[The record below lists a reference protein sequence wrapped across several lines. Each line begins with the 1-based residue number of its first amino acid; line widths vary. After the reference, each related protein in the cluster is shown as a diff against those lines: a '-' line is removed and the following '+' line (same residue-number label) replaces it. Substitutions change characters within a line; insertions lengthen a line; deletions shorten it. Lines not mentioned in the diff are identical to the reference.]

1 MFPLLY
7 ICVRITIC
15 SIWQTIATQCF
26 TANTV
31 FFGIGIAR
39 ALVGGGTRK
48 FMAPRTQKKA
58 KIFRMNREEG
68 ALQDMT
74 RTSLVILLAAGMV
87 ASVGCSSKKYVR
99 NETTPLINKTNE
111 LDDLTAK
118 NTKDIKDVD
127 ARAQAGIQ
135 AVQAKAAEVDQKAL
149 AAGKTADDAQTTAN
163 AATKR
168 VDTLTQTVVNLDNYR
183 PVAETSVHFGFDKDN
198 LTKKAKEAL
207 DQLATDVPNTKGY
220 IVTVEGGTDAVGS
233 SDYNYDL
240 SQRRANAVIQYLA
253 AQHNVPA
260 HKIYLIGLGKD
271 KPVDSNKTADGR
283 AKNRRVD
290 VRLMTNTTGGDNP
303 APAAQPAAPTANN
316 SANPPSM

>member
-1 MFPLLY
+1 
-7 ICVRITIC
+7 
-15 SIWQTIATQCF
+15 
-26 TANTV
+26 
-31 FFGIGIAR
+31 
-39 ALVGGGTRK
+39 
-48 FMAPRTQKKA
+48 
-58 KIFRMNREEG
+58 
-68 ALQDMT
+68 MT
-74 RTSLVILLAAGMV
+74 RTSLTLLLATSMV
-87 ASVGCSSKKYVR
+87 ASVGCASKNYVR

-118 NTKDIKDVD
+118 NSKDIKDVD

-135 AVQAKAAEVDQKAL
+135 AVQAKVAEVDQKAL
-149 AAGKTADDAQTTAN
+149 AAGKTADDAQTSAN

-220 IVTVEGGTDAVGS
+220 IVTVEGGTDGVGP

-240 SQRRANAVIQYLA
+240 SQRRANSVIQYLA
-253 AQHNVPA
+253 SQHNVPA

-271 KPVDSNKTADGR
+271 KPVDSNKTSEGR

-290 VRLMTNTTGGDNP
+290 VRLMTNTQGEN
-303 APAAQPAAPTANN
+303 APTQQQQP
-316 SANPPSM
+316 SASTTPPPGTN